1 MFAGRAWGA
10 VSLTS
15 SSPGH
20 GATRPHRQASP
31 RTPPTTVHGVS
42 TSGVA
47 SHLQVSPCGRRCR
60 CRSIRPGRS
69 APPAALALPS
79 RLVGETLANHRYRWL
94 VPPGRL
100 CTMHRAPPPDRVTA
114 ARNAV
119 GHVVER
125 RSCAYTRSNSS
136 GQSNRSVT
144 TAGWRRSSPARAV
157 SIPVDSVMSL
167 SSRATTG
174 RTSPPSQRR
183 SGMPITGPGLASD
196 SRGPQTLKDL
206 VAELGPRARAATP
219 AEAAAPGD
227 LVVVSIP
234 PRAYPAVPV
243 QPLAGKPVL
252 DAINYIPERD
262 GRIPGLGGS
271 LSSSEVLQ
279 RHLGT
284 AHVVKVFNNIFFK
297 HLASLAR
304 PAGAAAA
311 VGAADRS
318 ALPIAR
324 DDPAAKAAV
333 ARFLDAIGYDTVDAG
348 PLGSGGPRFQ
358 FGTRAFVA
366 PYGTLSDPR
375 GTPAGAAAIR
385 AALGAG

>member
-15 SSPGH
+15 SSRGH

-196 SRGPQTLKDL
+196 MTTVGFIGSGNIGATVARLAVAAGYDVVLSNSRGPETLAGL
-206 VAELGPRARAATP
+206 VGELGHRAQAAT
-219 AEAAAPGD
+219 AAQAAAAGE
-227 LVVVSIP
+227 LVVVSVP
-234 PRAYPAVPV
+234 FKAYRDLPV
-243 QPLAGKPVL
+243 DQLAGKVVL
-252 DAINYIPERD
+252 DTNNYYPQRD
-262 GRIPGLGGS
+262 G
-271 LSSSEVLQ
+271 
-279 RHLGT
+279 H
-284 AHVVKVFNNIFFK
+284 
-297 HLASLAR
+297 
-304 PAGAAAA
+304 
-311 VGAADRS
+311 
-318 ALPIAR
+318 IAE
-324 DDPAAKAAV
+324 
-333 ARFLDAIGYDTVDAG
+333 LD
-348 PLGSGGPRFQ
+348 
-358 FGTRAFVA
+358 
-366 PYGTLSDPR
+366 
-375 GTPAGAAAIR
+375 
-385 AALGAG
+385 